1 MNENNKVQNDVMIQN
16 IYSES
21 KYFRMILDNKE
32 EILNKF
38 VPIFR
43 DRDIRR
49 IYLLGHGSTSYAT
62 IAIKY
67 LFVKFLGID
76 TSHDVATIF
85 NHYEGFNENIAPE
98 NTLLVCPAATGC
110 TKGPVFSRKRS

>member
-98 NTLLVCPAATGC
+98 NTLPEL
-110 TKGPVFSRKRS
+110 FMKR

>member
-38 VPIFR
+38 R
-43 DRDIRR
+43 
-49 IYLLGHGSTSYAT
+49 
-62 IAIKY
+62 
-67 LFVKFLGID
+67 LFISKCG
-76 TSHDVATIF
+76 
-85 NHYEGFNENIAPE
+85 
-98 NTLLVCPAATGC
+98 
-110 TKGPVFSRKRS
+110 